1 MAPTGILAAQ
11 HYDEFC
17 RLFQGLDVRI
27 ALLTGR
33 TTTKERKQLLADL
46 ADGRIDILI
55 GTHASSRTTWPFATW
70 DWSSRTNS
78 TASAS
83 ASGQPWNRREK
94 SRTPCS

>member
-55 GTHASSRTTWPFATW
+55 GTHALIQDDVAFRCLGLVVTDEQHRFGV
-70 DWSSRTNS
+70 RQR
-78 TASAS
+78 SA
-83 ASGQPWNRREK
+83 WNRREK